1 MKKPVLQSWLRIS
14 TVVILGVLILNSKH
28 SVFAQV
34 ISLKRPPI
42 EVLGKQG
49 EMLIGA
55 DYYPE
60 HWPKEFISGEKTSET
75 IELGFYEVAVI
86 EL

>member
-1 MKKPVLQSWLRIS
+1 LFKEPVLQSWLKIS

-34 ISLKRPPI
+34 ISPQRLSI

-60 HWPKEFISGEKTSET
+60 HWPKERWET
-75 IELGFYEVAVI
+75 DLKLMKGHLNVI
-86 EL
+86 YH